1 MQLQDKVAIVTG
13 AGSGIGRAT
22 ALLFANEGA
31 QVVAADIIGERAEET
46 RSLAGETSTRITPS
60 RTDVSKSADVERM
73 VNKTLEDYGRT
84 DILVSNAGMMIK
96 KPAEEMTED
105 EWDRLMGVNLKG
117 VWLCAKYVIPHMKEA
132 GSGVIVNTAS
142 TVGLQGSRMSAAYSA
157 SKGGVIQLTKS
168 LAITLASHGI
178 RVNAVCPGA
187 TDTEMAR
194 GSGGWDAMS
203 GLYPIPIGRIAAPEE
218 IAKAMLFL
226 ASDAA
231 SYITGSIVPVD
242 GGWTAG

>member
-117 VWLCAKYVIPHMKEA
+117 VWLCGQVC
-132 GSGVIVNTAS
+132 
-142 TVGLQGSRMSAAYSA
+142 YSA
-157 SKGGVIQLTKS
+157 HEGGRLRGHRQYRLNRRTARLKDERRLFRVKG
-168 LAITLASHGI
+168 
-178 RVNAVCPGA
+178 
-187 TDTEMAR
+187 R
-194 GSGGWDAMS
+194 GNPAD
-203 GLYPIPIGRIAAPEE
+203 E
-218 IAKAMLFL
+218 IAGNHLGI
-226 ASDAA
+226 SRHP
-231 SYITGSIVPVD
+231 S
-242 GGWTAG
+242 